1 VTFVLTADSP
11 GDSVQ
16 ATTTGRLAV
25 ITVTGDVDV
34 MNAGALRESLLE
46 QFTAGVRH
54 FVLDLS
60 AVSFLDSTGL
70 GVLVATHRRTRNGA
84 GSLRL
89 VVTGKQLLQLLRM
102 TGLNS
107 VFRVYPSLEEALDAT
122 YVDHPEVR
130 EPAIPAAR
138 PVPPRTP
145 ISPAQEP
152 FASR

>member
-1 VTFVLTADSP
+1 MVEGEVVAFAL
-11 GDSVQ
+11 
-16 ATTTGRLAV
+16 TTGAVHGSDSARQLAV
-25 ITVTGDVDV
+25 VTVTGDVDV
-34 MNAGALRESLLE
+34 MNASELRELLLE
-46 QFTAGVRH
+46 QFAAGARH

-60 AVSFLDSTGL
+60 EVSFLDSTGL

-122 YVDHPEVR
+122 YADAP
-130 EPAIPAAR
+130 PR
-138 PVPPRTP
+138 PVAPRSAP
-145 ISPAQEP
+145 DAAIAPAQV
-152 FASR
+152 